1 MQGAYNTII
10 KKLSNNFQL
19 CSFVYFLIYKIHL
32 RNLKRMDNFPLKLSE
47 KILFDLLP
55 YFNIHLPYTAH
66 KTWLCIKEG
75 IKALNFELDV
85 H

>member
-1 MQGAYNTII
+1 
-10 KKLSNNFQL
+10 
-19 CSFVYFLIYKIHL
+19 
-32 RNLKRMDNFPLKLSE
+32 MDNFPLKLSE